1 MSVSDARIPLDAAS
15 NTAALGAAQ
24 VLRRLGREQ
33 DGVELVIEKGLP
45 LSGGLGG
52 SAASAV
58 AGAFATHA
66 LCGGCLSEAELLHA
80 AIEAEAVV
88 AGRHAD
94 NAAPSLLGGA
104 VVVLGAEPLRYVR
117 VGVHASLRLVFVT
130 PGYGVLTA
138 HARSVLPESV
148 ARARGGG
155 AGGGARG
162 PRARPRARRRRP
174 DRGRDG
180 RPHRRAAA
188 DPALSRLRV
197 ARARRRS
204 RPGPSAWP

>member
-1 MSVSDARIPLDAAS
+1 MPRGVGLGHAHPARSHEL
-15 NTAALGAAQ
+15 NTAALGAAE

-66 LCGGCLSEAELLHA
+66 LCGGSLGETELLRC

-117 VGVHASLRLVFVT
+117 VQRALVAAVR
-130 PGYGVLTA
+130 V
-138 HARSVLPESV
+138 RD
-148 ARARGGG
+148 
-155 AGGGARG
+155 AGL
-162 PRARPRARRRRP
+162 RRR
-174 DRGRDG
+174 
-180 RPHRRAAA
+180 
-188 DPALSRLRV
+188 
-197 ARARRRS
+197 
-204 RPGPSAWP
+204 